1 MKKLLATL
9 LCATTM
15 TLSVAAC
22 GSAESSSTQKDEGT
36 ASTQSAENSQST
48 DGFKI
53 GFTDNYNGNSY
64 HQAMEKYMT
73 EAADKL
79 KAVEMNYEKL
89 KSHGKSALDIV
100 KEDYTWSQ
108 IADKYIKLGKEL

>member
-36 ASTQSAENSQST
+36 ASTQMDSRLDLPIT
-48 DGFKI
+48 I
-53 GFTDNYNGNSY
+53 
-64 HQAMEKYMT
+64 ME
-73 EAADKL
+73 
-79 KAVEMNYEKL
+79 
-89 KSHGKSALDIV
+89 IV
-100 KEDYTWSQ
+100 ITRLWKNT
-108 IADKYIKLGKEL
+108 

>member
-53 GFTDNYNGNSY
+53 YR
-64 HQAMEKYMT
+64 
-73 EAADKL
+73 
-79 KAVEMNYEKL
+79 
-89 KSHGKSALDIV
+89 
-100 KEDYTWSQ
+100 
-108 IADKYIKLGKEL
+108 

>member
-79 KAVEMNYEKL
+79 KADGQIGGTDNRRS
-89 KSHGKSALDIV
+89 KSGCCNTDFTDRRFYHAGI
-100 KEDYTWSQ
+100 
-108 IADKYIKLGKEL
+108 

>member
-36 ASTQSAENSQST
+36 ASTQSAENSQMDSRLDLPIT
-48 DGFKI
+48 I
-53 GFTDNYNGNSY
+53 
-64 HQAMEKYMT
+64 ME
-73 EAADKL
+73 
-79 KAVEMNYEKL
+79 
-89 KSHGKSALDIV
+89 IV
-100 KEDYTWSQ
+100 ITRLWKNT
-108 IADKYIKLGKEL
+108 